1 MDGDKMM
8 HLAQTADLTPDWV
21 KKSFAWQQ
29 LEKGLAQGREEATRD
44 TLLMLMD
51 ARFGSLSK
59 RVQEKV
65 NHASLEQLRVWMRR
79 LLNASDLDALFV

>member
-1 MDGDKMM
+1 MM

-21 KKSFAWQQ
+21 RKSFAWQQ
-29 LEKGLAQGREEATRD
+29 FEKGLAQGREEGREEDARG

-51 ARFGSLSK
+51 ARFGTLSK
-59 RVQEKV
+59 HVREKV
-65 NHASLEQLRVWMRR
+65 NHASLEELRVWMRR

>member
-1 MDGDKMM
+1 M

-29 LEKGLAQGREEATRD
+29 LEKGREEGREEEARG

-51 ARFGSLSK
+51 ARFGTLSK
-59 RVQEKV
+59 HVREKV
-65 NHASLEQLRVWMRR
+65 NQASLEELRVWMRR
-79 LLNASDLDALFV
+79 RLNASELDALFA